1 MLTFLLDCTYKSEY
15 IFSMKPLEEIVLY
28 ALSVFGVA
36 IIVKVNDK
44 LVIVNPQILSS
55 VSLDDIAESLSASE
69 LTEEEIIEGISV
81 IDLARKP
88 KK

>member
-1 MLTFLLDCTYKSEY
+1 
-15 IFSMKPLEEIVLY
+15 MKPLEEIVLY

>member
-1 MLTFLLDCTYKSEY
+1 MLTFLLDCTYKSDY
-15 IFSMKPLEEIVLY
+15 ILTMKTLEEIVLY

-36 IIVKVNDK
+36 IVVKVHDK
-44 LVIVNPQILSS
+44 LVIINPQILSS
-55 VSLDDIAESLSASE
+55 VSLDEIAECLAASE

>member
-69 LTEEEIIEGISV
+69 LTEEEILEGISV